1 MISLLLMLAAQSASD
16 KLPRA
21 QALPP
26 PTDDEQAVLNSA
38 NGLLAAFRTGNSAEI
53 LRWVY
58 PNGRVTRTGTLPNRS
73 GVQSESWIQFTQA
86 EGGIRDF
93 RRRSATRRSRSTAM
107 PR

>member
-38 NGLLAAFRTGNSAEI
+38 NGLLAAFKTGNSAEI
-53 LRWVY
+53 MRWVY
-58 PNGRVTRTGTLPNRS
+58 PDGRDLTK
-73 GVQSESWIQFTQA
+73 
-86 EGGIRDF
+86 
-93 RRRSATRRSRSTAM
+93 RSATRQSRSTAM